1 MILEQLI
8 KYGFLFII
16 LTNSVIL
23 YNHNKDNRNHNLI
36 EFGKYSFSSL
46 SNKFSN
52 IPEIFFSIND
62 ITYRF
67 SKKFGLIEIKYYLNL
82 YNKDFHIIKPTDL
95 SLLYNMGIFC
105 NLYIF
110 ETNENIY
117 SIANIHENRCF
128 YCIEYSKIHEHVK
141 FGIKI
146 YKINEFGEQIEFSEL
161 FFFTD
166 KLFNINQSQGIQDNY
181 KFDFNYLYKKYKD
194 LLQNINEYKKKGIF
208 LEESNNLKTS
218 YMQPPLCFLKR
229 DIAQDEGKWYFK
241 KIYEN
246 YFCFCQGE
254 SCTNIPPF
262 NIYSYQSC
270 KYFFF

>member
-8 KYGFLFII
+8 KYVFLFII

-23 YNHNKDNRNHNLI
+23 YHQNKDNRNHNLI

-62 ITYRF
+62 ITYSF

-117 SIANIHENRCF
+117 SIANIHENKCF
-128 YCIEYSKIHEHVK
+128 YCIEYTKINEHVK

-161 FFFTD
+161 FF
-166 KLFNINQSQGIQDNY
+166 LQI
-181 KFDFNYLYKKYKD
+181 NYLILIKAKEFKIIINSILIIYIKSIKIYYRI
-194 LLQNINEYKKKGIF
+194 LTNIKKK
-208 LEESNNLKTS
+208 E
-218 YMQPPLCFLKR
+218 
-229 DIAQDEGKWYFK
+229 YF
-241 KIYEN
+241 
-246 YFCFCQGE
+246 
-254 SCTNIPPF
+254 
-262 NIYSYQSC
+262 
-270 KYFFF
+270 

>member
-8 KYGFLFII
+8 KYGVLFII

-23 YNHNKDNRNHNLI
+23 YNHNKDRNHNLI
-36 EFGKYSFSSL
+36 EFGQYSFSSL

-62 ITYRF
+62 ITYSF
-67 SKKFGLIEIKYYLNL
+67 SKKFGLIETKYHLNL

-117 SIANIHENRCF
+117 SIANIYENRCF
-128 YCIEYSKIHEHVK
+128 YCIEYTKIREHVK

-166 KLFNINQSQGIQDNY
+166 KLFNFIFENRKFIINNHF
-181 KFDFNYLYKKYKD
+181 KFY
-194 LLQNINEYKKKGIF
+194 
-208 LEESNNLKTS
+208 
-218 YMQPPLCFLKR
+218 
-229 DIAQDEGKWYFK
+229 
-241 KIYEN
+241 
-246 YFCFCQGE
+246 
-254 SCTNIPPF
+254 
-262 NIYSYQSC
+262 
-270 KYFFF
+270 